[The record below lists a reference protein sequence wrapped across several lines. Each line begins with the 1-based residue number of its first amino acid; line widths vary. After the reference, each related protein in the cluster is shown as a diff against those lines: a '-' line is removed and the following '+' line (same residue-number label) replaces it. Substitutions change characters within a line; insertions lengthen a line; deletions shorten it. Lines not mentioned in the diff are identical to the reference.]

1 MPTPGVELVLF
12 ASSFSPLFVV
22 FGLLESFGAGW
33 PSIVCYVVAAASVVG
48 LSLLL
53 KAARRLA
60 VTPVTVVRAR
70 QRDSDAIAYVAT
82 YVVPF
87 ATLGVADWRSRAA
100 LLLFLALIAI
110 LYIRAH
116 LFYVNPLLS
125 IVGYRLF
132 EVETGSDQLLL
143 VVTRRP
149 FLASGAELDV
159 RTLSDYVY
167 LEG

>member
-1 MPTPGVELVLF
+1 
-12 ASSFSPLFVV
+12 
-22 FGLLESFGAGW
+22 
-33 PSIVCYVVAAASVVG
+33 
-48 LSLLL
+48 
-53 KAARRLA
+53 
-60 VTPVTVVRAR
+60 VTVARAR

-87 ATLGVADWRSRAA
+87 ATLGVSDWRSRAA
-100 LLLFLALIAI
+100 LLLFLALIAV

-143 VVTRRP
+143 VVTRRS
-149 FLASGAELDV
+149 FLAAGAELDV

>member
-1 MPTPGVELVLF
+1 VPTTGVELVLF

-22 FGLLESFGAGW
+22 FGLLDSFGAGW
-33 PSIVCYVVAAASVVG
+33 PSVVCYAAAAVSVAA
-48 LSLLL
+48 LFLLL
-53 KAARRLA
+53 RAARKLA
-60 VTPVTVVRAR
+60 STPVTVARAR

-87 ATLGVADWRSRAA
+87 ATLGVSDWRSRAA
-100 LLLFLALIAI
+100 LLLFLALIAV

-143 VVTRRP
+143 VVTRRS
-149 FLASGAELDV
+149 FLAAGAELDV